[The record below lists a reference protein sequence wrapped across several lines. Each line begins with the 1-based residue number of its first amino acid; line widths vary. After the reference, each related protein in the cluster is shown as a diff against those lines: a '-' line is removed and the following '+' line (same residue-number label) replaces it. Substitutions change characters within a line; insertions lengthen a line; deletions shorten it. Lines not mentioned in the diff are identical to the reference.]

1 MGRTETLVV
10 SVLSILK
17 AGGAYVPL
25 DPSYPMERL
34 SWIIEDSRI
43 SILLSTEETRLRMP
57 LELQRLMV
65 VDAGDSNTALN
76 CRQSIHSSATGRNL
90 AYVIYTSGS
99 TGKPKGVMVENRN
112 VVSFFTGMD
121 QVLGCEPGVWL
132 AVTSLSFDIS
142 VLELLWTLTRGFKV
156 VLHGD
161 EGIGTIA
168 R

>member
-43 SILLSTEETRLRMP
+43 SILLSTEEACLRMP

-76 CRQSIHSSATGRNL
+76 CRTIN
-90 AYVIYTSGS
+90 
-99 TGKPKGVMVENRN
+99 P
-112 VVSFFTGMD
+112 FFRHG
-121 QVLGCEPGVWL
+121 QKSRICHLYL
-132 AVTSLSFDIS
+132 
-142 VLELLWTLTRGFKV
+142 R
-156 VLHGD
+156 LHG
-161 EGIGTIA
+161 
-168 R
+168 